1 MFETIQR
8 VAPWQHSRL
17 DRPDHTK
24 DGPGLLQDS
33 LFPYLFG
40 QASQGYPRFS
50 GPPLTVELERKGF
63 TADERACHAVF
74 HRVVLRIMFLVRV
87 QLSST
92 SSRGCGFVD
101 KPRTAL
107 RRAGFR
113 CGQTCGFLSRLV
125 HIIHKPGRFDTSP
138 TGNPQV
144 IKSLST
150 GSARRVLAPGPS
162 AGISQGQVISFNR
175 AMMVRMAPA
184 RASSSSMS
192 ARIFEQAWRTVV

>member
-1 MFETIQR
+1 MFGTIQR

-50 GPPLTVELERKGF
+50 DPPLTIELERKSF
-63 TADERACHAVF
+63 TADGPSCHAVF
-74 HRVVLRIMFLVRV
+74 HRVVLRIMFLVHV

-92 SSRGCGFVD
+92 SSRACGFVD

-107 RRAGFR
+107 RCAGFR
-113 CGQTCGFLSRLV
+113 CGQICGFSSRVV
-125 HIIHKPGRFDTSP
+125 HIIHKPGRFDTLP

-144 IKSLST
+144 IKGLST
-150 GSARRVLAPGPS
+150 GIARRGP
-162 AGISQGQVISFNR
+162 
-175 AMMVRMAPA
+175 APA
-184 RASSSSMS
+184 A
-192 ARIFEQAWRTVV
+192 A